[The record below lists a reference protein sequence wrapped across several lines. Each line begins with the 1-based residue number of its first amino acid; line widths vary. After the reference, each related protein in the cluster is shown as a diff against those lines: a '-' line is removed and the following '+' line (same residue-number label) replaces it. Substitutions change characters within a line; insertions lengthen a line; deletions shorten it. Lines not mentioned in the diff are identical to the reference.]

1 MESGAREEYAEIH
14 HPTPC
19 PWLVLSS
26 WHWFVAKYLS
36 RGPLIPGT
44 VWARAGGADSQE
56 EGEEEKV
63 LVTGQGEP
71 GLSRGGA
78 SAPLSHPRL
87 SQGLIPW
94 KEPDRDARHPQGPLP
109 TTVFLSKDTELPGDC
124 VSPWWGQ
131 PERTILPTF
140 QR

>member
-1 MESGAREEYAEIH
+1 M
-14 HPTPC
+14 
-19 PWLVLSS
+19 
-26 WHWFVAKYLS
+26 

-56 EGEEEKV
+56 EGEEERAGDWTRRALLCKA
-63 LVTGQGEP
+63 LAKPYFAKELPPLLSVTQ
-71 GLSRGGA
+71 SC
-78 SAPLSHPRL
+78 PR
-87 SQGLIPW
+87 GLIPW
-94 KEPDRDARHPQGPLP
+94 KEPDRDAGHPQGPLP

-124 VSPWWGQ
+124 VSPWWVQ